1 VRTNKELKAGDL
13 RERISF
19 YNPSLFGDGYGGFY
33 SQQTLS
39 YTCWAKVTNLSG
51 SRQNSEDQM
60 VIKNQWEV
68 IIRDNPLVTI
78 TKSMHINYAGKTL
91 IISEIIDVNEY
102 DRMIKLIAIQRD

>member
-1 VRTNKELKAGDL
+1 MRTNKELKAGDL

>member
-1 VRTNKELKAGDL
+1 MRTNKEIKAGDL

-19 YNPSLFGDGYGGFY
+19 FNSNLSADGYGGFY
-33 SQQTLS
+33 SASGLA

-51 SRQNSEDQM
+51 TRQNSEDQM

-78 TKSMHINYAGKTL
+78 TKAMFITYAGQTL
-91 IISEIIDVNEY
+91 VIDSIIDVNEY
-102 DRMIKLIAIQRD
+102 DRMIKIIAKERK

>member
-1 VRTNKELKAGDL
+1 MRTNNELKAGDL

-33 SQQTLS
+33 AQQTLS
-39 YTCWAKVTNLSG
+39 YTCWAKVTNVSG
-51 SRQNSEDQM
+51 QRQNSEDQM

-78 TKSMHINYAGKTL
+78 TKSMHIVYAGQTL
-91 IISEIIDVNEY
+91 IIDSIIDALEY
-102 DRMIKLIAIQRD
+102 DRMIKIIAKERE

>member
-1 VRTNKELKAGDL
+1 MRTNNELKAGDL

-33 SQQTLS
+33 SQPTLS

-78 TKSMHINYAGKTL
+78 TKSMHINYGGRVL
-91 IISEIIDVNEY
+91 VISEIIDVNEY
-102 DRMIKLIAIQRD
+102 DRMLKFIAIQRD

>member
-1 VRTNKELKAGDL
+1 MRTNNELKAGDL

-19 YNPSLFGDGYGGFY
+19 INPSLFGDGYGGFY
-33 SQQTLS
+33 SQPTLT

-51 SRQNSEDQM
+51 QRQNSEDQM

-78 TKSMHINYAGKTL
+78 TKSMHILYAGKTL
-91 IISEIIDVNEY
+91 VISEIIDVNEY
-102 DRMIKLIAIQRD
+102 DRMIKLIATQRD

>member
-19 YNPSLFGDGYGGFY
+19 YNPTLFGDGYGGFY
-33 SQQTLS
+33 SQQTLT
-39 YTCWAKVTNLSG
+39 YTCWAKVINLSG
-51 SRQNSEDQM
+51 ARQNSEEQM

-78 TKSMHINYAGKTL
+78 TKSMHINYGGKVL
-91 IISEIIDVNEY
+91 VISEIIDVNEY

>member
-1 VRTNKELKAGDL
+1 VRTNKEIKAGDL

-51 SRQNSEDQM
+51 QRQNSEDQM

-78 TKSMHINYAGKTL
+78 TKSMNINYAGRTL
-91 IISEIIDVNEY
+91 VISEIIDVLEY
-102 DRMIKLIAIQRD
+102 DRIIKFIAIERD

>member
-1 VRTNKELKAGDL
+1 MRTNKELKAGDL

-19 YNPSLFGDGYGGFY
+19 FNPTLFGDGYGGFY
-33 SQQTLS
+33 SQQTLT

-51 SRQNSEDQM
+51 QRQNSEDQM
-60 VIKNQWEV
+60 VIKNEWEV
-68 IIRDNPLVTI
+68 IIRDNPLITI

-102 DRMIKLIAIQRD
+102 DRMIKLIATQRD